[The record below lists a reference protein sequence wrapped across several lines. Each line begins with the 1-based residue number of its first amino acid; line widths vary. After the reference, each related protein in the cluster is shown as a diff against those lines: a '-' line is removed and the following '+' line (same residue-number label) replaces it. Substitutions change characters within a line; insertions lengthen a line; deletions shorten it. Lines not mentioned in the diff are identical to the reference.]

1 MHSPRIPPTTAPY
14 GNFLPELEPIKCQQ
28 PIYINTQY
36 EHTHNQAKP
45 ILKA

>member
-1 MHSPRIPPTTAPY
+1 MHSPRIPPITAPY
-14 GNFLPELEPIKCQQ
+14 GNFFPELEPIKHQQ